1 MKNCNNKRG
10 REDPRKINLK
20 EKKEMLITFIL
31 ISAIIIASSQAKN
44 CDTASDDT
52 LYIYPSINNC
62 SKFIVCYRNE
72 EIEMS
77 CLQASMFMF
86 TDERL
91 CLEPCNMK
99 MTAGKKRIR
108 RSVPSY
114 DVSTDYSLFPAIDMP
129 IQTIICPS
137 SGFTSA
143 IIPQNCNEF
152 IECKDG
158 IGVRRKCENGN
169 EFSPSKYLCVES
181 INSDC
186 IVNKRLKAS
195 HHSKCRSKEGNSSSF
210 LLPSEKC
217 SDFIKCA
224 KNKAWTIT
232 CAQNT
237 SFSREKMSC
246 EWNDEV
252 KCEE

>member
-1 MKNCNNKRG
+1 
-10 REDPRKINLK
+10 
-20 EKKEMLITFIL
+20 MLIIFTLILTFI
-31 ISAIIIASSQAKN
+31 ISSQAKY

-62 SKFIVCYRNE
+62 SKFIVCYHNE

-86 TDERL
+86 TDERV

-99 MTAGKKRIR
+99 MTPSKKRIK
-108 RSVPSY
+108 RSEQSY
-114 DVSTDYSLFPAIDMP
+114 DISSDYSLFPAIDLSN
-129 IQTIICPS
+129 QTIICPS
-137 SGFTSA
+137 SGFTLA

-152 IECKDG
+152 IECNNG
-158 IGVRRKCENGN
+158 IGIRRKCEDGY
-169 EFSPSKYLCVES
+169 EFSPSKYQCIES
-181 INSDC
+181 IKSDC

-195 HHSKCRSKEGNSSSF
+195 HQSKCRSKEGDSSSF

-217 SDFIKCA
+217 SNFIKCA
-224 KNKAWTIT
+224 KNKAWTLT

-237 SFSREKMSC
+237 IFSKEKMSC
-246 EWNDEV
+246 EWKDV
-252 KCEE
+252 GKYEE